1 MHIRSS
7 LPFALLVLLAC
18 MKYPTAA
25 LSQPPRTLAPDSA
38 LAAALMQDLQQ
49 VARLPGLSVAA
60 WSNGRVRFAQGVG
73 YRDVERR
80 MPVDSSIRFGS
91 ASVSKVVTAT
101 AALRMLQDGRFDV
114 DEPISRHFP
123 GFPGAAAITPRALA
137 AHLSGIPHYGPG
149 STPSDRRHVWA
160 RDALHEFA
168 LAPRV
173 GAPGEQSAYST
184 HGITLLSAVMEQRSE
199 MPILALLK
207 REVFEPFDMP
217 SSGGLFVDSVSIDAA
232 RFYERNRDS
241 LRPLSRPRN
250 LSYAWAG
257 AGLLQTPVD
266 LVRMTRPYFDG
277 TFTSAT
283 LSTAFTEQ
291 FRADGTPTGVAFV
304 WRVEHDWRGRPVA
317 HHAGVNPGAR
327 SVVLMR
333 RHEGRSVAV
342 MTNVEW
348 TASMDRT
355 ANMFAEALFDSAPGR
370 RPMRVTGTWVGSL
383 DSAVV
388 QGEWAIAG
396 ETGWVSTPAKL
407 RVRFASAGG
416 VASDRLPLRAIRDD
430 LYALVTPW
438 GLYPLDITRDASG
451 AVTARVQVGAH
462 RWELRAR

>member
-1 MHIRSS
+1 M
-7 LPFALLVLLAC
+7 
-18 MKYPTAA
+18 
-25 LSQPPRTLAPDSA
+25 
-38 LAAALMQDLQQ
+38 
-49 VARLPGLSVAA
+49 
-60 WSNGRVRFAQGVG
+60 
-73 YRDVERR
+73 
-80 MPVDSSIRFGS
+80 
-91 ASVSKVVTAT
+91 
-101 AALRMLQDGRFDV
+101 
-114 DEPISRHFP
+114 
-123 GFPGAAAITPRALA
+123 
-137 AHLSGIPHYGPG
+137 
-149 STPSDRRHVWA
+149 PSDRRHVWA

-168 LAPRV
+168 LARRV
-173 GAPGEQSAYST
+173 GAPGEQSVYST

-199 MPILALLK
+199 LPILALLK

-217 SSGGLFVDSVSIDAA
+217 SSGGLFVDSVSFNAA

-241 LRPLSRPRN
+241 LRPLTRPRN

-291 FRADGTPTGVAFV
+291 VRADGTPTGVAFV
-304 WRVEHDWRGRPVA
+304 WRVANDWRGRPLA

-333 RHEGRSVAV
+333 RNEGRSVAV

-355 ANMFAEALFDSAPGR
+355 ANMFAEALFNSAPGR

-383 DSAVV
+383 DSAGV
-388 QGEWAIAG
+388 QGEWAITG
-396 ETGWVSTPAKL
+396 KTGWVSTPAKL
-407 RVRFASAGG
+407 RARFSSAGG
-416 VASDRLPLRAIRDD
+416 VTSDRLPLRAFRDD